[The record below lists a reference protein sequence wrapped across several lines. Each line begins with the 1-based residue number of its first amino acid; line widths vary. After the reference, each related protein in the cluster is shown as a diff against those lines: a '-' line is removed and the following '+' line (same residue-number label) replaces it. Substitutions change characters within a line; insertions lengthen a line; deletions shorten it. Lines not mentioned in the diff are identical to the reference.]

1 MSSKT
6 TRLENLLEA
15 VPDALV
21 GMDQEGV
28 IRFVNHQTESL
39 FGYDRDHLVGQPI
52 QTLVPEYLWEVYSEH
67 REEYFA
73 DPRSRSMGLDLELIG
88 RQGDGTQFPVNIT
101 LSHIDTGDV
110 LLRISAALEVTK
122 RKQALENA
130 QRMTA
135 IVENSNDA
143 IIGMTLNGM
152 VTSWN
157 AAAEKLYGHS
167 SEEIIGKSIAL
178 LSPEDRTGEIISALA
193 KIKAGQPVER
203 LETIRIRKDGTAF
216 PVSVS
221 VSPIPQEDG
230 AVVGAA
236 SIPREVIEP
245 RQAFEV
251 AQRIAAIV
259 EGSDDAI
266 YGGTLDGI
274 VTSWN
279 PAAERMYGYPSQE
292 IIGKSFDLLVPEDRM
307 NEIRAILAR
316 IIAGKTVERLETI
329 RARKNGMTFPVSL
342 TISAIRD
349 ANFAIIGASMIGRDM
364 TEQKEASEA
373 SEASRTRRPSSSS
386 AGKPSSAPHT
396 TASSRT
402 GTPRPRGSM
411 ATTKKSSASP
421 TG

>member
-39 FGYDRDHLVGQPI
+39 FGYDRDDLVGQPI

-178 LSPEDRTGEIISALA
+178 LSLKDRTGEIISTLA

-216 PVSVS
+216 PVSSASHRSRGRRRRRRSLDPPRSDRTKAGVRGR
-221 VSPIPQEDG
+221 PAHRGDRRGFGRCHLRRHARRHRHQLEPGRRED
-230 AVVGAA
+230 VRLPK
-236 SIPREVIEP
+236 PRDHRQVLRPP
-245 RQAFEV
+245 R
-251 AQRIAAIV
+251 
-259 EGSDDAI
+259 S
-266 YGGTLDGI
+266 
-274 VTSWN
+274 
-279 PAAERMYGYPSQE
+279 
-292 IIGKSFDLLVPEDRM
+292 
-307 NEIRAILAR
+307 
-316 IIAGKTVERLETI
+316 
-329 RARKNGMTFPVSL
+329 
-342 TISAIRD
+342 
-349 ANFAIIGASMIGRDM
+349 
-364 TEQKEASEA
+364 
-373 SEASRTRRPSSSS
+373 
-386 AGKPSSAPHT
+386 
-396 TASSRT
+396 
-402 GTPRPRGSM
+402 RGSNERD
-411 ATTKKSSASP
+411 KSHPGQGHRWQDCRAPRNHPGPKERNDVPGLADHLSDP
-421 TG
+421 RRGLRDHRRIHDRP

>member
-1 MSSKT
+1 
-6 TRLENLLEA
+6 
-15 VPDALV
+15 
-21 GMDQEGV
+21 
-28 IRFVNHQTESL
+28 
-39 FGYDRDHLVGQPI
+39 
-52 QTLVPEYLWEVYSEH
+52 
-67 REEYFA
+67 
-73 DPRSRSMGLDLELIG
+73 MGLDLELIG
-88 RQGDGTQFPVNIT
+88 RQRDGTQFPVNIT

-178 LSPEDRTGEIISALA
+178 LSPEDRTGEIISTLA

-216 PVSVS
+216 PVSLS

-292 IIGKSFDLLVPEDRM
+292 IIGKSIDLLVPEDRM
-307 NEIRAILAR
+307 NEIKAILAR

-349 ANFAIIGASMIGRDM
+349 ADFAIIGASMIGRDM
-364 TEQKEASEA
+364 TEQKEA

-411 ATTKKSSASP
+411 AITKKSSASP

>member
-15 VPDALV
+15 VPDGLV

-39 FGYDRDHLVGQPI
+39 FGYDRDDLVGQPI

-88 RQGDGTQFPVNIT
+88 RQRDGTQFPVNIT

-167 SEEIIGKSIAL
+167 SEEIIGKSIAR
-178 LSPEDRTGEIISALA
+178 LSPEDRTGEIISTLA

-203 LETIRIRKDGTAF
+203 LETIRIRKDGTEF
-216 PVSVS
+216 PVSLS

-236 SIPREVIEP
+236 SIPREVTQP
-245 RQAFEV
+245 RQTFEV

-266 YGGTLDGI
+266 FGGTLDGI

-279 PAAERMYGYPSQE
+279 PAAERMFGYSSQE
-292 IIGKSFDLLVPEDRM
+292 MIGKSGKLVLPEDRT
-307 NEIRAILAR
+307 NEAIPVLAKIRA
-316 IIAGKTVERLETI
+316 GQHVEHLETMCI
-329 RARKNGMTFPVSL
+329 RRDGTVFPVSL
-342 TISAIRD
+342 GVAPIRNADGVIVGLSAIAHD
-349 ANFAIIGASMIGRDM
+349 LTD
-364 TEQKEASEA
+364 QK
-373 SEASRTRRPSSSS
+373 
-386 AGKPSSAPHT
+386 
-396 TASSRT
+396 
-402 GTPRPRGSM
+402 
-411 ATTKKSSASP
+411 
-421 TG
+421 